1 MKLSLKYFFI
11 VLIGLGINACSTIK
25 DPKLVSV
32 ENVDVNS
39 VGNSFSILTDLNIYN
54 PNNFSLYSKNVNV
67 ELFLDDL
74 FVGKINLLNQFKV
87 KRKDTLKLR
96 SKLNLDPMLF
106 DQKVSLDDTLNLNL
120 RGSAKISFIPLDYK
134 FNIQQKLMLSD
145 LIEPLVENNL
155 KDSNINFKS
164 IHIKN
169 IGLSR
174 VDMISVLTFKNNFNF
189 DYSIEKL
196 NVEIYDSSRYN
207 NIIGESNIENPIEVK
222 NNNEFEI
229 ESAIT
234 LNTAKLGKSI
244 LKNLL
249 KKRYTLFVKVN
260 VIINF
265 NQIKLPFSIFKE
277 LDYNPITQ
285 EIYIKNE

>member
-25 DPKLVSV
+25 DPKLVSL

-120 RGSAKISFIPLDYK
+120 RGSAKISFIPLNYK

>member
-11 VLIGLGINACSTIK
+11 VLIVLGINACSTIK
-25 DPKLVSV
+25 DPKLVSI

-120 RGSAKISFIPLDYK
+120 RGSAKISFIPLNYK

-169 IGLSR
+169 IRLSR

-234 LNTAKLGKSI
+234 LNTSKLGKSI

-265 NQIKLPFSIFKE
+265 NQIKLPFSILKE

>member
-1 MKLSLKYFFI
+1 MKAFLKYFFI
-11 VLIGLGINACSTIK
+11 VLIILGVTACSTIK
-25 DPKLVSV
+25 DPRFISI
-32 ENVDVNS
+32 ENVEVKS
-39 VGNSFSILTDLNIYN
+39 VGESFSIVTDLNIYN

-120 RGSAKISFIPLDYK
+120 RGSAKISFIPLNYK

-169 IGLSR
+169 IRLSR

-234 LNTAKLGKSI
+234 LNTSKLGKSI

-265 NQIKLPFSIFKE
+265 NQIKLPFSILKE